1 MRGKNRLKL
10 CWSVGVVLTVCLV
23 SGCAAYK
30 FSSPLLPLRED
41 ENGDSMF
48 QSLVLGIDSPADP
61 SQSYELGKLIED
73 LNKTRL
79 FKAVQYTDRLV
90 SADLILTS
98 FSYQETNAYEACPLG
113 FAGQI
118 LTMGTVGLI
127 PQICNSKNEVSF
139 VLYSPRD
146 DQQKKKVSFTYQT
159 QTILGW
165 VALLYTPS
173 SAWTA
178 KPSNDERSNLLK
190 AVFLDDA
197 RDIQTILR

>member
-139 VLYSPRD
+139 VLYSPRR

-178 KPSNDERSNLLK
+178 KPANDERPNLLK
-190 AVFLDDA
+190 AVFLHEA
-197 RDIQTILR
+197 KDIQTILR